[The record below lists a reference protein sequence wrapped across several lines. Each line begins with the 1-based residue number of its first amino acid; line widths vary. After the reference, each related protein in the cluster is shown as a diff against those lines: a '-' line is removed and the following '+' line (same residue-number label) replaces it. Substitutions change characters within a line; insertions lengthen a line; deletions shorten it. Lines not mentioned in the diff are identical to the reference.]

1 MEDREII
8 ELYWKRDES
17 AIAETKRKYGSY
29 CFSTAYNILFSRQD
43 AEECENDTYAKA
55 WDLMPPERPSILKY
69 FLAKITRG
77 FALNRLRTETR
88 EKRGGGESAV
98 CFEEMENVL
107 GTSDVPVESLNAKEM
122 GLGINRFL
130 SRRKQKERVMFV
142 RRYFYM
148 ESVKKIAS
156 DLNVS
161 ENSVS
166 VTLNRMRKD
175 LKAYLLEEGLL

>member
-1 MEDREII
+1 MNDSSII
-8 ELYWKRDES
+8 NLYWARSED
-17 AIAETKRKYGSY
+17 AITETKIKYGAF
-29 CFSTAYNILFSRQD
+29 CLRIALKILRSNPD

-55 WDLMPPERPSILKY
+55 WDLMPPEKPSILKY

-130 SRRKQKERVMFV
+130 SGRKQKERVMFV